1 MIYHSLLPHNTFGI
15 EAEAADFCE
24 FASGEELEQLIERG
38 VFLTR
43 PYFCI
48 GGGSNL
54 LFTQKRYDWTFLHST
69 VKTIEVTYENRNW
82 VEVRVGSGVVWDD
95 FVQYC
100 VDSNWYGAENLSLIP
115 GEVGAAAVQNIGAYG
130 AEVCD
135 LIDSVETIDVMGR
148 KRIYKAAECAY
159 AYRDSIFK
167 CPNMK
172 SVFILYVNF
181 RLSKHPCFRLDYGNV
196 RQALSQYDEVTLA
209 HVRQAIVDI
218 RRSKLP
224 DPAQLGNAGSF
235 FKNPVIF
242 RSQYKELCTVFPDM
256 PCYEVDADH
265 VKVPAGWL
273 IEQAGWK
280 GKTLGRAAVHDRQAL
295 VLVNLGG
302 AEGADVVALARAVQK
317 TVADRFGIEIEP
329 EVNFI

>member
-1 MIYHSLLPHNTFGI
+1 MVDRRLFKVEISTEPATEERKQELAAQIAAALDVTP
-15 EAEAADFCE
+15 AEAAWFV
-24 FASGEELEQLIERG
+24 SVPRIE
-38 VFLTR
+38 
-43 PYFCI
+43 
-48 GGGSNL
+48 
-54 LFTQKRYDWTFLHST
+54 K
-69 VKTIEVTYENRNW
+69 
-82 VEVRVGSGVVWDD
+82 
-95 FVQYC
+95 
-100 VDSNWYGAENLSLIP
+100 
-115 GEVGAAAVQNIGAYG
+115 
-130 AEVCD
+130 
-135 LIDSVETIDVMGR
+135 
-148 KRIYKAAECAY
+148 
-159 AYRDSIFK
+159 
-167 CPNMK
+167 NMK

-242 RSQYKELCTVFPDM
+242 RSQYEELCTVFPDM

-280 GKTLGRAAVHDRQAL
+280 GKALGRAAVHDRQAL

>member
-1 MIYHSLLPHNTFGI
+1 M
-15 EAEAADFCE
+15 
-24 FASGEELEQLIERG
+24 
-38 VFLTR
+38 
-43 PYFCI
+43 
-48 GGGSNL
+48 
-54 LFTQKRYDWTFLHST
+54 
-69 VKTIEVTYENRNW
+69 
-82 VEVRVGSGVVWDD
+82 VWDD

-100 VDSNWYGAENLSLIP
+100 VDSNWYGAENLSLIL

-135 LIDSVETIDVMGR
+135 LIDSVETMDVMGR

-242 RSQYKELCTVFPDM
+242 RTTVLIVIIPAVARRLRKFPRSPLSYWFIVIS
-256 PCYEVDADH
+256 PCIVAY
-265 VKVPAGWL
+265 GTL
-273 IEQAGWK
+273 IP
-280 GKTLGRAAVHDRQAL
+280 V
-295 VLVNLGG
+295 
-302 AEGADVVALARAVQK
+302 
-317 TVADRFGIEIEP
+317 
-329 EVNFI
+329 

>member
-1 MIYHSLLPHNTFGI
+1 MEYHSLLPYNTFGI
-15 EAEAADFCE
+15 EAEAADFRE
-24 FASGEELEQLIERG
+24 FASVEELERLIEG
-38 VFLTR
+38 GTFLAR

-54 LFTQKRYDWTFLHST
+54 LFTRKRYDWTFLHST
-69 VKTIEVTYENRNW
+69 IKTMEVTYENRNW
-82 VEVRVGSGVVWDD
+82 VEVRVGSGMVWDD
-95 FVQYC
+95 FVQHC
-100 VDSNWYGAENLSLIP
+100 VDNHWYGAENLSLIP

-130 AEVCD
+130 ADVYD
-135 LIDSVETIDVMGR
+135 LIDSVETMDAMSR
-148 KRIYKAAECAY
+148 KRIYKAVECAY
-159 AYRDSIFK
+159 AYRDSVFK
-167 CPNMK
+167 RPNMK

-181 RLSKHPCFRLDYGNV
+181 RLNKHPFFRLDYGNV

-209 HVRQAIVDI
+209 HVRQVIVDI

-224 DPAQLGNAGSF
+224 DPVRLGNAGSF
-235 FKNPVIF
+235 FKNPIIL
-242 RSQYKELCTVFPDM
+242 RSQYKELCTSFPDM

-280 GKTLGRAAVHDRQAL
+280 GKALVRAAVHDRQAL
-295 VLVNLGG
+295 VLVNRGG
-302 AEGADVVALARAVQK
+302 AEGADIVALARAVQK
-317 TVADRFGIEIEP
+317 TVVDRFGIEIEP